1 MQPRVGRWRGRAQP
15 GRVSCEIRDI
25 HASALC
31 EKYGN
36 NIAEAKQNRAPAYEI
51 CGIALLQSR
60 RPPLLLIHLG
70 TTAAAFR
77 VYSFSLFKAP
87 HLPRSRERAPDP
99 DRHRRLNT
107 NASPAR
113 SRAERSGDAILGELA
128 ARNRNAAL
136 LRSGGNVTS
145 GRRKRGDGRIFR

>member
-1 MQPRVGRWRGRAQP
+1 MVIISPRPSKTQP
-15 GRVSCEIRDI
+15 
-25 HASALC
+25 
-31 EKYGN
+31 
-36 NIAEAKQNRAPAYEI
+36 PAYEI

-99 DRHRRLNT
+99 GRHRRLNT
-107 NASPAR
+107 NATPAR

-128 ARNRNAAL
+128 ARNRSAAL

-145 GRRKRGDGRIFR
+145 GRDSRRLRILRGLRFSPSLPSMRSARIGEFDPM